1 MIRRPPRSPL
11 FPYTTLFRPA
21 SPAPSASAAHEPREF
36 KPFGPYKPPQKGTS
50 GRITE
55 RQQKHIQELLEH
67 CTNRT
72 AKSKSMTQQYRS
84 PLADPRAV
92 SPLHHPR
99 KALV

>member
-21 SPAPSASAAHEPREF
+21 SPAPSASAAREPREF

-55 RQQKHIQELLEH
+55 RQQKHIQELIEH

-72 AKSKSMTQQYRS
+72 AKSKSMTHQYRS
-84 PLADPRAV
+84 LLTDPLVV
-92 SPLHHPR
+92 SVLR
-99 KALV
+99 KPCKANV